1 MNLFASTTCDIERP
15 TRLCSVTAKV
25 LEPGQE
31 YVATLV
37 ELETPQESQEV
48 DDVDDHGKNE
58 SSVPQR
64 STLASAGGQDNSRV
78 SLLGDLRLKRVDVC
92 LEAWE
97 QGQRP
102 DRLFS
107 YWKAHVP
114 QPAEKKKL
122 FVDDEVL
129 MNLFIRLADTDEPR
143 RQAFRF
149 VLALILMRKKLLRY
163 ERSES
168 QSHQAGELQWW
179 IMSIKPS
186 AVPAGV
192 VMETHDQG
200 KTSSDAD
207 PQQAQAP
214 LEPQE
219 QRVLNPQLDE
229 QQIREVTEQLG
240 EVLETQF

>member
-1 MNLFASTTCDIERP
+1 MNMFASTTCDIERP
-15 TRLCSVTAKV
+15 TRLCSVTGKV

-37 ELETPQESQEV
+37 ELETPQELQEV
-48 DDVDDHGKNE
+48 GDGENE
-58 SSVPQR
+58 SLVPQR
-64 STLASAGGQDNSRV
+64 SALASRDGQENDRV

-114 QPAEKKKL
+114 QPTEKKKL

-168 QSHQAGELQWW
+168 QSHQTGEHQWW

-200 KTSSDAD
+200 KISSDAD
-207 PQQAQAP
+207 PQQVQTS
-214 LEPQE
+214 LEPQT